1 MGGFL
6 NPLLAF
12 GVLAAVV
19 PLIIHLLN
27 RRRHKPMD
35 WAAMRF
41 ARAAWKRI
49 RRRTRFEN
57 LFLLLLRMAA
67 VACFA
72 LALARPL
79 TRDGGLLAGLSQEQ
93 RDVYVLIDGSASMGY
108 RADLESLWD
117 RALTSARDHIEAL
130 DGAAGD
136 RVHLYLLGDRP
147 RRLSDRTPS
156 DALSMLTSLQ
166 EPLAEGLDLGA
177 ALGRVVADMNE
188 RNLGSSAEILL
199 LTDMQRA
206 NFLRPDGSQP
216 QAVLEAL
223 QALIA
228 RKAKVFVEDVNTGFE
243 RRPDNLS
250 VTLFAALDPFGEPI
264 ALGTSSAPVL
274 KDGRNAMFVAR
285 VENSGD
291 QARDVQVA
299 LLVDGERRP
308 SKRVVVPA
316 LGSQDVELELRL
328 ARDESRTN
336 TFREIEVVI
345 EPDALG
351 IDDSRA
357 LVVHAPGA
365 LSILLINGAP
375 SADLDADELTYL
387 RAALAPL
394 SGGAGPSANSNALF
408 SVSEASPE
416 DSEIARLVEGAQL
429 IWMANVENPSPN
441 LVAALTARVRQGASL
456 VISVGDR
463 VLPETYNQSLADL
476 MPAELLERRG
486 DPSRRSGFR
495 RARID
500 APSHPALA
508 FFRDE
513 RFELFFTE
521 VPIFE
526 YFASKSL
533 ESSRVL
539 ASLDDKIGT
548 GSPLLVERPVG
559 QGKVSLWTTTID
571 IDWTLFPESPTSLIP
586 LVHELAFDSAAKS
599 GPLRNLQVGDAIVA
613 RFDAFPEGASLMEP
627 GGAARRIDR
636 AAEELPEGS
645 LGTWE
650 LVARDNAAEPGI
662 WRINSNNAVT
672 SFAITMNANEGRLE
686 RLSAEEL
693 VGLSDAF
700 ATGTKRESIRSRS
713 DDGGELFR
721 LFLWLAL
728 FMLIGESLWSRYLNR
743 EVRA

>member
-12 GVLAAVV
+12 GVLAAAV

-79 TRDGGLLAGLSQEQ
+79 TSEGGLLAGLSQEQ

-117 RALTSARDHIEAL
+117 RALTSARDRIEPL

-177 ALGRVVADMNE
+177 ALSRVVTDMNE

-206 NFLRPDGSQP
+206 NFLRPDGSLP
-216 QAVLEAL
+216 QEVQEAL
-223 QALIA
+223 QALIE
-228 RKAKVFVEDVNTGFE
+228 RDAKVFVEDVNADFE

-250 VTLFAALDPFGEPI
+250 VTLFAALDPFGEPMG
-264 ALGTSSAPVL
+264 LGTQSAPVL
-274 KDGRNAMFVAR
+274 KDGRNAMFMAR
-285 VENSGD
+285 IENSGD

-308 SKRVVVPA
+308 SKRVLVPA

-328 ARDESRTN
+328 ARDESATN
-336 TFREIEVVI
+336 AFREIEVVI
-345 EPDALG
+345 ETDALG

-365 LSILLINGAP
+365 LPILLINGAP
-375 SADLDADELTYL
+375 SADLDSDELTYL

-394 SGGAGPSANSNALF
+394 GAGNGSNSNALLA
-408 SVSEASPE
+408 VSEASPE
-416 DSEIARLVEGAQL
+416 DSEIARLVESAQL

-441 LVAALTARVRQGASL
+441 LVAALDARVRQGASL

-500 APSHPALA
+500 APGHPALA

-513 RFELFFTE
+513 RFQLFFTE

-526 YFASKSL
+526 YFAAKSHA
-533 ESSRVL
+533 SSRVL

-559 QGKVSLWTTTID
+559 QGKVFLWTTTID

-586 LVHELAFDSAAKS
+586 LAHELAFESAAQR
-599 GPLRNLQVGDAIVA
+599 GPLRNLHVGDAIVA

-650 LVARDNAAEPGI
+650 LIARDNAAQPGV

-672 SFAITMNANEGRLE
+672 SFAVTMDADEGRLE

-693 VGLSDAF
+693 IGLSDAF
-700 ATGTKRESIRSRS
+700 ATGAKRESTSSRN